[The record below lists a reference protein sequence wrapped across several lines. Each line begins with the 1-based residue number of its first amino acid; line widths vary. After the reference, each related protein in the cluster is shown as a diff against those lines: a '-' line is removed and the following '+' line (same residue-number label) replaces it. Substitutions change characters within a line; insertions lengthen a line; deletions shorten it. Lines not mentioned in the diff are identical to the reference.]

1 MERLD
6 LSKEWIPV
14 ERELSIEE
22 DWYLVSVD
30 PYHMPP
36 NGVELVDIFA
46 WNGKE
51 WITTDID
58 YEDPKI
64 KIVVKDDCPVIAWMP
79 LPKPYLIW
87 DEESQ
92 RCVKPI

>member
-14 ERELSIEE
+14 ERELPTEE

-30 PYHMPP
+30 PYYMPP
-36 NGVELVDIFA
+36 NGVELIDIFY

-51 WITTDID
+51 WVTIDFDDID
-58 YEDPKI
+58 EKL

-79 LPKPYLIW
+79 LPKPCLIW
-87 DEESQ
+87 DEKTNQ
-92 RCVKPI
+92 RVKPI

>member
-14 ERELSIEE
+14 ERELPTEE

-30 PYHMPP
+30 QYYMPP
-36 NGVELVDIFA
+36 NGVELIDIFY
-46 WNGKE
+46 WNGIE